1 MYQKS
6 NFDHVPFFINFAIP
20 GKILL
25 FFFSLPSNSRFPLCL
40 RQSVFEALL
49 NWFCFFLYK
58 MEQNRVNYQLQI
70 ITTKV
75 GYIKY
80 QVPTS
85 NVAIDINLV
94 N

>member
-1 MYQKS
+1 MYQKP
-6 NFDHVPFFINFAIP
+6 NFYYIPFFIKFAIP

-25 FFFSLPSNSRFPLCL
+25 GFLSSFMLESSSAVVEIMVV
-40 RQSVFEALL
+40 SILL
-49 NWFCFFLYK
+49 NWFCFFLYN
-58 MEQNRVNYQLQI
+58 MEQNRMKYQLQI

-80 QVPTS
+80 LLTS